1 MTPENDPKIESIR
14 SRFAPS
20 PTGLLHLG
28 SARTALF
35 AFLFA
40 RKNQGTF
47 ILRIEDTDKERSKK
61 EYEQD
66 IIEDLK
72 WLGLDWDEGPDKDG
86 PFGPYRQS
94 ERMEIYEK
102 YLNRLLKENKAY
114 YCFCPEQELEAQRQ
128 YQLSQGQPAVYSGQC
143 RDLSEEQVK
152 ENLRQGKSAII
163 RFRNETGETVIFE
176 DLIRGKIEFDP
187 KLIGDFPIAKSINSP
202 LWNFSVTVDDFEMK
216 ITHVIRGEEHIS
228 NTPKQAMLQKAL
240 GFNELR
246 YGHLPMILAPDRSKL
261 SKRHGS
267 VPVRYYK
274 QEGYL
279 PETLVNFLVLLG
291 WHPQEEKELF
301 SLNGLAKE
309 FSLER
314 VQKSA
319 AIFNQQRL
327 DWFNGYY
334 LRNLSLEKLTE
345 QCLPFLIKA
354 GLISIVQESVP
365 PQLLE
370 TPGAVFWQEQK
381 YKVKDTEEEIDFQKI
396 SKIVSLYQERLKKLS
411 EIVDLTDYFFKNK
424 IEFDA
429 KTLLWKQMSLDQA
442 RGVLTKLE
450 TILGKIENENWS
462 RENLETVLLAEAEKI
477 CSEFS
482 AGADRGYLLW
492 PLRVAITGKQASAG
506 PFEVAEVLGKQ
517 KVLNRI
523 KQASGILRFI
533 KQ

>member
-187 KLIGDFPIAKSINSP
+187 ELIGDFPIAKSINSP

-301 SLNGLAKE
+301 
-309 FSLER
+309 
-314 VQKSA
+314 
-319 AIFNQQRL
+319 
-327 DWFNGYY
+327 
-334 LRNLSLEKLTE
+334 
-345 QCLPFLIKA
+345 FL
-354 GLISIVQESVP
+354 QN
-365 PQLLE
+365 
-370 TPGAVFWQEQK
+370 FH
-381 YKVKDTEEEIDFQKI
+381 
-396 SKIVSLYQERLKKLS
+396 R
-411 EIVDLTDYFFKNK
+411 
-424 IEFDA
+424 
-429 KTLLWKQMSLDQA
+429 
-442 RGVLTKLE
+442 
-450 TILGKIENENWS
+450 
-462 RENLETVLLAEAEKI
+462 
-477 CSEFS
+477 C
-482 AGADRGYLLW
+482 
-492 PLRVAITGKQASAG
+492 
-506 PFEVAEVLGKQ
+506 
-517 KVLNRI
+517 
-523 KQASGILRFI
+523 FI
-533 KQ
+533 YE